1 MRFFFFFFF
10 NFQRKMK
17 PAGGYYLLYLTR
29 TDRLTRDRPTGYLFN
44 HFYFLSCVC
53 VCRASLCLARSSR
66 EAEKVTT
73 RTNKTKRN
81 ARFLFLFLSLFSLST
96 FLFRVS
102 EEENHENKKQK
113 QKKIQKM
120 FFFVFGFFLCMF
132 FSVCPAAGCR
142 WRGHQ
147 IHTRTGQ
154 RETHQNR
161 FSDNVISSQR
171 ESPAVYTHKA
181 TNMLGF
187 LFSFSPISLF
197 FEIFLV

>member
-1 MRFFFFFFF
+1 MPDFYFYSSLSFLSLLFCLEFQKKKIMKIKNKKKYGKCIFFFFLFFSV
-10 NFQRKMK
+10 
-17 PAGGYYLLYLTR
+17 Y
-29 TDRLTRDRPTGYLFN
+29 
-44 HFYFLSCVC
+44 V
-53 VCRASLCLARSSR
+53 
-66 EAEKVTT
+66 
-73 RTNKTKRN
+73 
-81 ARFLFLFLSLFSLST
+81 
-96 FLFRVS
+96 
-102 EEENHENKKQK
+102 
-113 QKKIQKM
+113 
-120 FFFVFGFFLCMF
+120 

-197 FEIFLV
+197 FFEIFLVCSFSFQVRLQQRLSMSGDGSFLFFCSYHCINIAFLFLCGRGERKSRTIRT

>member
-1 MRFFFFFFF
+1 
-10 NFQRKMK
+10 MK

-113 QKKIQKM
+113 KIRKM
-120 FFFVFGFFLCMF
+120 FFFFCFFLCMF
-132 FSVCPAAGCR
+132 SRSVRQLVAVGAVIKYTHAQAREKHTKTDSLIMLSAAR
-142 WRGHQ
+142 ERVLPY
-147 IHTRTGQ
+147 IHTRQQTCWV
-154 RETHQNR
+154 
-161 FSDNVISSQR
+161 FF
-171 ESPAVYTHKA
+171 
-181 TNMLGF
+181 F
-187 LFSFSPISLF
+187 LSLLSLF
-197 FEIFLV
+197 FLRFFLCVVFRFR

>member
-1 MRFFFFFFF
+1 M
-10 NFQRKMK
+10 
-17 PAGGYYLLYLTR
+17 P
-29 TDRLTRDRPTGYLFN
+29 D
-44 HFYFLSCVC
+44 FYFYSSLS
-53 VCRASLCLARSSR
+53 
-66 EAEKVTT
+66 
-73 RTNKTKRN
+73 
-81 ARFLFLFLSLFSLST
+81 FLSLLFCSEFQKKKIMKIKKQQKNT
-96 FLFRVS
+96 ENVFFLFC
-102 EEENHENKKQK
+102 
-113 QKKIQKM
+113 
-120 FFFVFGFFLCMF
+120 FFLCMF

-187 LFSFSPISLF
+187 LFFFLSLLSLF
-197 FEIFLV
+197 FLRLFLCVVFRFR

>member
-1 MRFFFFFFF
+1 M
-10 NFQRKMK
+10 
-17 PAGGYYLLYLTR
+17 P
-29 TDRLTRDRPTGYLFN
+29 D
-44 HFYFLSCVC
+44 FYFYSYLS
-53 VCRASLCLARSSR
+53 
-66 EAEKVTT
+66 
-73 RTNKTKRN
+73 
-81 ARFLFLFLSLFSLST
+81 FLSL
-96 FLFRVS
+96 LFCL
-102 EEENHENKKQK
+102 EFQKKKIMKIKNKK
-113 QKKIQKM
+113 KIRKM
-120 FFFVFGFFLCMF
+120 FFFFFFLCMF

-187 LFSFSPISLF
+187 LFFFSFSPISLF
-197 FEIFLV
+197 FETFLVCSFSFQVRPQQRLSMSGDGSFSFFCFYHCINIAFLFLCGGEKEIEDETHLVGHSTPRWP